1 MLLAVIAFAISLALG
16 TPAPAPNALTAPTSH
31 LPATQPGS
39 GPNEGVFLVTTADDG
54 SRATY
59 FIAGNARHSILAAD
73 MQIELQ
79 LNPLWPVH
87 TVSPDDA
94 LALAEG
100 APVGN
105 ARQGLVGGTAAEPE
119 PATEARPP
127 KPVAEAPAPEP
138 VAEAPA
144 PDASPTAA
152 SATNDVADEAP
163 APTQSTYV
171 LRPGDNLTRVAA
183 QHGTTVAAILA
194 ANGLLN
200 ANRIY
205 VGQTLVMPGE
215 TASPEVVE
223 TPAAPAAVA
232 ADDEQPVADAPDG
245 PAAATYTVKR
255 GDTAFLIARHFG
267 VTQSELLAANGIANA
282 NRVYVGQVLAIPAS

>member
-54 SRATY
+54 GRATY

-73 MQIELQ
+73 MQLELQ

-105 ARQGLVGGTAAEPE
+105 ARQGLVGGTAAE
-119 PATEARPP
+119 
-127 KPVAEAPAPEP
+127 PEP

-215 TASPEVVE
+215 TANPEVVE
-223 TPAAPAAVA
+223 TPATPARVA

>member
-1 MLLAVIAFAISLALG
+1 VLLAVIAFAISLALG

-119 PATEARPP
+119 P
-127 KPVAEAPAPEP
+127 

-215 TASPEVVE
+215 TANPEVVE
-223 TPAAPAAVA
+223 TPATPARVA

>member
-1 MLLAVIAFAISLALG
+1 MDKV
-16 TPAPAPNALTAPTSH
+16 
-31 LPATQPGS
+31 
-39 GPNEGVFLVTTADDG
+39 
-54 SRATY
+54 
-59 FIAGNARHSILAAD
+59 
-73 MQIELQ
+73 
-79 LNPLWPVH
+79 
-87 TVSPDDA
+87 
-94 LALAEG
+94 
-100 APVGN
+100 
-105 ARQGLVGGTAAEPE
+105 
-119 PATEARPP
+119 RPP
-127 KPVAEAPAPEP
+127 IWRSTRIACIEQYPLRPPP
-138 VAEAPA
+138 W
-144 PDASPTAA
+144 
-152 SATNDVADEAP
+152 NEAP

-194 ANGLLN
+194 ANGLVN

>member
-1 MLLAVIAFAISLALG
+1 MAVIAFAISLALG

-54 SRATY
+54 GRATY

-73 MQIELQ
+73 MQLELQ

-105 ARQGLVGGTAAEPE
+105 ARQGLVGGTAAE
-119 PATEARPP
+119 
-127 KPVAEAPAPEP
+127 PEP

-215 TASPEVVE
+215 TANPEVVE
-223 TPAAPAAVA
+223 TPATPARVA

>member
-1 MLLAVIAFAISLALG
+1 
-16 TPAPAPNALTAPTSH
+16 
-31 LPATQPGS
+31 
-39 GPNEGVFLVTTADDG
+39 NEAVFLVTTADDG

-73 MQIELQ
+73 MQLELQ

-119 PATEARPP
+119 P
-127 KPVAEAPAPEP
+127 

-152 SATNDVADEAP
+152 RAPNDVADE
-163 APTQSTYV
+163 
-171 LRPGDNLTRVAA
+171 
-183 QHGTTVAAILA
+183 
-194 ANGLLN
+194 
-200 ANRIY
+200 
-205 VGQTLVMPGE
+205 
-215 TASPEVVE
+215 SP
-223 TPAAPAAVA
+223 
-232 ADDEQPVADAPDG
+232 
-245 PAAATYTVKR
+245 
-255 GDTAFLIARHFG
+255 
-267 VTQSELLAANGIANA
+267 
-282 NRVYVGQVLAIPAS
+282 